1 LNVAGYY
8 SSKNSMLFSGDLVL
22 NDQNLKKNLQLLR
35 TIAKKMN
42 RVYEKS

>member
-1 LNVAGYY
+1 
-8 SSKNSMLFSGDLVL
+8 MLFSGDLVL